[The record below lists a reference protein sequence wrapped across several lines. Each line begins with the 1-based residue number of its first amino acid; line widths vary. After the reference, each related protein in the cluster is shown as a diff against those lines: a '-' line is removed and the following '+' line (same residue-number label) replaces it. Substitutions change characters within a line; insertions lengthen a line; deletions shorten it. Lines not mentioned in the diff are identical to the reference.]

1 MQRSQRNS
9 YFLITV
15 IFVKELHITVN
26 KAQELHIKISTRDAQ
41 EIVRKAAALKNNFVM
56 LRAIKDVA
64 LIASQGLF

>member
-15 IFVKELHITVN
+15 ISVKELHITVN
-26 KAQELHIKISTRDAQ
+26 KAQELHIKILTRDAQ

-56 LRAIKDVA
+56 LQAIKDVA